1 MATVPPVI
9 APRSAT
15 VPAPALRG
23 LAALLAVL
31 VWWLGVLG
39 VSPTLHAAVHH
50 EHGDDCATPA
60 TTEAHQC
67 AVTLFAHGADGF
79 EAAPELITLGAERAL
94 GRVAA
99 TATHDWAAPE
109 HRLRPA
115 CGPPR
120 N

>member
-1 MATVPPVI
+1 MSRLNPASPP
-9 APRSAT
+9 P
-15 VPAPALRG
+15 PAARG
-23 LAALLAVL
+23 LAALLAGL

-39 VSPTLHAAVHH
+39 VSPELHAALHDEHRGDCPAH
-50 EHGDDCATPA
+50 ESSA
-60 TTEAHQC
+60 AHEC

-79 EAAPELITLGAERAL
+79 EAAPELVTIGAERTL

-99 TATHDWAAPE
+99 TAAHDWAAPE
-109 HRLRPA
+109 HRLRDA